1 MFQILN
7 ICSKNSFIIL
17 KFLGRNEG
25 KSFYVR
31 EIAETVGLSP
41 ATVSR
46 TLSDLKESAIV
57 SREERGRLAMYMA
70 DNNNPLLR
78 EIKIVI
84 TLTEIN
90 ELLINLKPLTSKIIL
105 FGSCSRGED
114 RFDSDIDMLILSKYR
129 KSILREISNF
139 PSERKLS
146 PIVITKDEYFQLRTR
161 DKPFYNQIKSGKL
174 LWESEG
180 DYEDLSK

>member
-1 MFQILN
+1 MFHKLN

-31 EIAETVGLSP
+31 EIAGKVDLSP
-41 ATVSR
+41 GTVSR
-46 TLSDLKESAIV
+46 TLSGLKESAIV
-57 SREERGRLAMYMA
+57 SREDRGRLAMYMA
-70 DNNNPLLR
+70 DNKNPLLR

-90 ELLINLKPLTSKIIL
+90 ELLIDLKPLTSKIIL
-105 FGSCSRGED
+105 FGSCARGED
-114 RFDSDIDMLILSKYR
+114 RYDSDIDMLILSEDR
-129 KSILREISNF
+129 KSVLRKTSNF
-139 PSERKLS
+139 LSERKLS
-146 PIVITKDEYFQLRTR
+146 AIVITKDEYFRLRTQ

-174 LWESEG
+174 LWESEREY
-180 DYEDLSK
+180 DD